1 MSKKQQTVALAEG
14 QEMEE
19 GRQQSFVKETF
30 RRLKKNKS
38 AIIALYVIIF
48 FLIISIF
55 AGVIAP
61 YSACIKQ
68 DAANRLQG
76 PSAEHW
82 FGTDEFG
89 RDVFKRVVYGTR
101 ISLFIGVIVSGVA
114 LIVGGILGAIAA
126 YYGGILDEV
135 IMRFMDM
142 LTSLPSTLLAMC
154 VVAALGPSMT
164 NLLIALTISYAPVFT
179 RIVRSSVLT
188 VVEMEYVEAA
198 RACGTSDARIILKH
212 ILPNGIGPI
221 IVQTTRTISGTIL
234 SAAGLSYLG
243 LGVQSPTPE
252 WGSMLTG
259 AREFMRS
266 SPYLMIFPG
275 IALVATALSFELLGD
290 GLRDALDPRLKD

>member
-19 GRQQSFVKETF
+19 GRQQSFIKETF
-30 RRLKKNKS
+30 RRLKKSKS
-38 AIIALYVIIF
+38 AMIALYVIIF

-101 ISLFIGVIVSGVA
+101 ISLFIGVIVSGIA

-188 VVEMEYVEAA
+188 VVEMEYVEA
-198 RACGTSDARIILKH
+198 ACGTSDARIILKH